1 MEDNIRTEVINAI
14 IDGQSDYAGE
24 LIEAHKPE
32 YLYKYRS
39 GKEYDFD
46 TLEKKSVWISRA
58 TVMDDDEDGRLYVSD
73 EFKRLFEIAKKENPK
88 FNNTKYD
95 RAVYGIS
102 DESKEKVF
110 ISSFSELSNDK
121 DMRERYANKNTGFCL
136 EYKFDDVASVKG
148 YPALK
153 CWPISYE
160 KKEPLGAQELLNKNN
175 SVFSTLYKKN
185 IVGNSGEKWIE
196 QREWRWSCFE
206 DSLGELDT
214 ENGKNIE
221 VPIPTRILIGKNM
234 PDDKLKKM
242 KNIASNLK
250 IELVYMK

>member
-14 IDGQSDYAGE
+14 IDGKSDYAGE

-46 TLEKKSVWISRA
+46 TLEKKAIWISRA

-88 FNNTKYD
+88 FNEPKYD

-110 ISSFSELSNDK
+110 ISSFSELSDDE
-121 DMRERYANKNTGFCL
+121 DMWERYANKDTGFCL
-136 EYKFDDVASVKG
+136 EYKFDDVASVKR
-148 YPALK
+148 YPALN
-153 CWPISYE
+153 CWPVSYE
-160 KKEPLGAQELLNKNN
+160 KKEPLGVQELLNKNN

-206 DSLGELDT
+206 NSLGELDT

-234 PDDKLKKM
+234 PDDKMKKM

>member
-1 MEDNIRTEVINAI
+1 M
-14 IDGQSDYAGE
+14 
-24 LIEAHKPE
+24 
-32 YLYKYRS
+32 
-39 GKEYDFD
+39 
-46 TLEKKSVWISRA
+46 
-58 TVMDDDEDGRLYVSD
+58 
-73 EFKRLFEIAKKENPK
+73 
-88 FNNTKYD
+88 
-95 RAVYGIS
+95 
-102 DESKEKVF
+102 
-110 ISSFSELSNDK
+110 
-121 DMRERYANKNTGFCL
+121 

-160 KKEPLGAQELLNKNN
+160 KKEPLGVQELLNNNN
-175 SVFSTLYKKN
+175 SAFSTLYKKN
-185 IVGNSGEKWIE
+185 IVGNLGEKWIE

-206 DSLGELDT
+206 DSLGALDT